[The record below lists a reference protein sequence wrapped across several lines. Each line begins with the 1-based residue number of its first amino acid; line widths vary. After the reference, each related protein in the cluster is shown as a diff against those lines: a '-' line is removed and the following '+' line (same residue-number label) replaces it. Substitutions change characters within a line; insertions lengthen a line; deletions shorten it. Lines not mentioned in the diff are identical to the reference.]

1 VPKDEDHP
9 MQMPKSRTIADL
21 LDEMAAR
28 YPGREAIVYRDE
40 RLTYVE
46 LRGRVRRLAKGLYRL
61 GVRRGDKV
69 ALLMGNQTEW
79 LLVDYAVTLLGAT
92 LVSVNTWYKTHELAH
107 VLKLSEA
114 SFLVAVDRY
123 LRQDYM
129 PMLAEI
135 GINTDRLPLLRQVVC
150 QSERRFPGVLPFA
163 ELWELGAAVSDAEID
178 AAQRAV
184 TKDDIA
190 YILFTSGTTSMPKGV
205 PLVHYGLIE
214 NMWNIG
220 ERLHLTERD
229 RLWMG
234 VSLFWGLGC
243 ENALFAVLTH
253 GGCVVL
259 QHSFDAGEALALI
272 ERERCTVYYGT
283 QNMNIAIHEHP
294 DRPSRDLS
302 SLRTGATMG
311 PKALQLA
318 AEFGVQRVCHIYG
331 LTEVYGNCCFTDADD
346 PPEIRMT
353 TSGRP
358 LPGQDVV
365 VADPVTHV
373 PLPRGEV
380 GEIKIRGYVMP
391 GYYKDPAKNAESFDG
406 DGYFLSGDRGRFD
419 DRGNLVFLGRIKEM
433 IKSGGINIA
442 PVEIEEF
449 LAGHAPVVEVYVVGV
464 PDPVKEEVLA
474 AVVVAETPGAPT
486 EEALRTLC
494 RTSLASYKVPRY
506 FKFMNAADLPRTAT
520 GKVQKNLLREMFIA
534 EAGTAEAPAA
544 FARPAAKEAGS

>member
-1 VPKDEDHP
+1 
-9 MQMPKSRTIADL
+9 MRMPSSRTIADL
-21 LDEMAAR
+21 VDEMAAR
-28 YPGREAIVYRDE
+28 YPDQEAIVYGDE
-40 RLTYVE
+40 RLTYAQM
-46 LRGRVRRLAKGLYRL
+46 RGQVHRLAKGLYKL

-79 LLVDYAVTLLGAT
+79 LLVDFAVTLLGAT
-92 LVSVNTWYKTHELAH
+92 LVSINTWYKTHELAH
-107 VLKLSEA
+107 VLKISETNY
-114 SFLVAVDRY
+114 LITVDRY

-129 PMLAEI
+129 PMLVEI

-150 QSERRFPGVLPFA
+150 LSDQRFPGVLPFA
-163 ELWELGAAVSDAEID
+163 GLWDFGASVTDTEID
-178 AAQRAV
+178 VVQRGV
-184 TKDDIA
+184 SKDDIA

-205 PLVHYGLIE
+205 PLAHYGLIE

-220 ERLHLTERD
+220 ERMHLTEND

-243 ENALFAVLTH
+243 ENALFAVMTH

-259 QHSFDAGEALALI
+259 QHNFDAGEALALI
-272 ERERCTVYYGT
+272 EREGCTVYYGT

-294 DRPSRDLS
+294 DRASRDLS

-318 AEFGVQRVCHIYG
+318 VEFGVRQVCHIYG
-331 LTEVYGNCCFTDADD
+331 LTEVYGNCCFTDAND
-346 PPEIRMT
+346 PPEIRLT

-358 LPGQDVV
+358 LPGQEVV
-365 VADPVTHV
+365 VADPVTHE
-373 PLPRGEV
+373 PLAVGEV

-419 DRGNLVFLGRIKEM
+419 GQGNLQFLGRIKEM

-449 LAGHAPVVEVYVVGV
+449 LAAHTPISEVYVVGV

-474 AVVVAETPGAPT
+474 AVVVAETPGALS
-486 EEALRTLC
+486 EEALRALC
-494 RTSLASYKVPRY
+494 NSSLATYKVPRY
-506 FKFMNAADLPRTAT
+506 FKFMVAADLPRTAT

-534 EAGTAEAPAA
+534 DIATTGAITDTADPRQ
-544 FARPAAKEAGS
+544 FAKETGQ

>member
-1 VPKDEDHP
+1 MKGIPS
-9 MQMPKSRTIADL
+9 SRTIANL
-21 LDEMAAR
+21 IDEMAAR
-28 YPGREAIVYRDE
+28 YPDREAIVYEDE
-40 RLTYVE
+40 RLTYAQM
-46 LRGRVRRLAKGLYRL
+46 RGAVRRLAKGLYKL

-79 LLVDYAVTLLGAT
+79 LLVDFAVTLLGAT
-92 LVSVNTWYKTHELAH
+92 LVSINTWYKTHELAH
-107 VLKLSEA
+107 VLKISEA
-114 SFLVAVDRY
+114 NYLITVDRY

-129 PMLAEI
+129 PMLTEI
-135 GINTDRLPLLRQVVC
+135 GINSDRLPLLRQVVC
-150 QSERRFPGVLPFA
+150 LSKQSFPGALPFA
-163 ELWELGAAVSDAEID
+163 DLWDIGLSVADAEID
-178 AAQRAV
+178 AAQRSVA
-184 TKDDIA
+184 KDDIA

-205 PLVHYGLIE
+205 PLAHYGLIE

-220 ERLHLTERD
+220 ERMHLTEND

-272 ERERCTVYYGT
+272 ESERCTVYYGT

-294 DRPSRDLS
+294 ERASRDLS

-318 AEFGVQRVCHIYG
+318 VEFGVRQICHIYG
-331 LTEVYGNCCFTDADD
+331 LTEVYGNCCFTDAND
-346 PPEIRMT
+346 PPEIRLT
-353 TSGRP
+353 TSGQP
-358 LPGQDVV
+358 LPGQEVV

-373 PLPRGEV
+373 PLPAGEA

-391 GYYKDPAKNAESFDG
+391 GYYKDAAKNAESFDR

-419 DRGNLVFLGRIKEM
+419 DQGNLQFLGRIKEM

-442 PVEIEEF
+442 PAEIEEF
-449 LAGHAPVVEVYVVGV
+449 LASHSPVSEVYVVGV
-464 PDPVKEEVLA
+464 PDPIKEEVLA
-474 AVVVAETPGAPT
+474 AVVVAETPGALS
-486 EEALRTLC
+486 EEELRTLC
-494 RTSLASYKVPRY
+494 KSSLASYKVPRY
-506 FKFMNAADLPRTAT
+506 FKFMAGADLPRTAT

-534 EAGTAEAPAA
+534 DVSATGAA
-544 FARPAAKEAGS
+544 RETRQ